1 MPSWRPRSRQDCIQG
16 PRPCPFV
23 GCRHHLYLDFTPV
36 GSVKFN
42 FGHQEETLA
51 QMPETCSLDVAD
63 RGEHD
68 MTKIADYL
76 NVTPARVQQE
86 VASALHKLRMYGLN
100 AQLAITP
107 EDVDGT

>member
-1 MPSWRPRSRQDCIQG
+1 M
-16 PRPCPFV
+16 

-42 FGHQEETLA
+42 FGDHQGALA
-51 QMPETCSLDVAD
+51 DMPETCSLDVAD

-68 MTKIADYL
+68 MTRMAEYL

-86 VASALHKLRMYGLN
+86 VSNALHKLRIYGLN
-100 AQLAITP
+100 GQIDLSP
-107 EDVDGT
+107 EDGEDL